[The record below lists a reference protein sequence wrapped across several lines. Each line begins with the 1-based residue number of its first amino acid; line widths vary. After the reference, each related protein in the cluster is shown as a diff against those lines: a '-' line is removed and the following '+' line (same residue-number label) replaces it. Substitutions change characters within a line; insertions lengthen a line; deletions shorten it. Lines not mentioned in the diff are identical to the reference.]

1 MTEQRYKSQ
10 RDYIAS
16 LISEYNKAILKL
28 QKKGRHVEAVEYIQK
43 KKRLEEALK
52 QTDNVEVAYQML
64 TSNSSLNAWFSKT
77 MGLSIALADLACFY
91 ADQANNFLDGH
102 NLFQSVETKE
112 EMKRIR
118 EGIQDFR
125 NFYNDLTEKQMRI
138 QNFNLFD
145 SLEQSIT
152 KSFFEDREMIY
163 YKQYNK

>member
-1 MTEQRYKSQ
+1 MTEQHYKSQ
-10 RDYIAS
+10 RNYIVS
-16 LISEYNKAILKL
+16 LIAKYEKAILRL
-28 QKKGRHVEAVEYIQK
+28 QKKGQHIEAIEYIQK

-52 QTDNVEVAYQML
+52 QKDNVEAAYQML
-64 TSNSSLNAWFSKT
+64 VSNASLNTWFSKT
-77 MGLSIALADLACFY
+77 MSLAIAMADLACFY
-91 ADQANNFLDGH
+91 ADLANNFLDGH
-102 NLFQSVETKE
+102 GLFQSLETKE

-118 EGIQDFR
+118 EGLQNFR
-125 NFYNDLTEKQMRI
+125 NFYNDLTEQQMKI